1 MKKLVLSF
9 LVICSI
15 FTMTVSSNQV
25 GANDFAG
32 NESKYISYV
41 LHLHLK
47 NQIKKLVKSSMNIFV
62 KKIVI

>member
-9 LVICSI
+9 LAICSI

-32 NESKYISYV
+32 NESKYIKLCSSSS
-41 LHLHLK
+41 LK
-47 NQIKKLVKSSMNIFV
+47 KSDKKT
-62 KKIVI
+62 

>member
-32 NESKYISYV
+32 NESKYIKLCSSSS
-41 LHLHLK
+41 LK
-47 NQIKKLVKSSMNIFV
+47 KSDKKLVKSSMNIFV
-62 KKIVI
+62 KK